1 MVPTFLKFDHW
12 FGEGH
17 FAQRIHFLRN
27 YPLLHDFRVS
37 RRGETR
43 MRARVMP
50 CTLLRARP
58 PFLLLTSQP
67 NPARRQSRR
76 SPVPHNNKTYAAL
89 RLSHLALGEK
99 SKIRKNLQDF
109 LIEIDPS
116 MTFATDVIHGFRRC
130 APDPRWLRCE

>member
-50 CTLLRARP
+50 CTLPGRARAVP
-58 PFLLLTSQP
+58 STHFPTRPASVSPQSGSP
-67 NPARRQSRR
+67 QQQNPRR
-76 SPVPHNNKTYAAL
+76 SQIVP
-89 RLSHLALGEK
+89 S
-99 SKIRKNLQDF
+99 
-109 LIEIDPS
+109 
-116 MTFATDVIHGFRRC
+116 
-130 APDPRWLRCE
+130 W